1 MTARYSWTPHIV
13 AVVNWDA
20 HGKALRRHLNKR
32 THLVKLVHGLLP
44 TNAKL
49 HGFDPRRSKCPSCQ
63 CIESWQ
69 HILRCQSASHVAWY
83 KDMTQ
88 TLENKCKD
96 LGTTPRLTAFLLQ
109 ALCEWSV
116 HSPDE
121 SMYQLHSPDTS
132 PALRRLIFQ
141 QNAIGWDQ
149 LFMGRFSSN

>member
-1 MTARYSWTPHIV
+1 MTARYSWTPQIV

-88 TLENKCKD
+88 TLELR
-96 LGTTPRLTAFLLQ
+96 LGSLHFYFRLFANGVSTHQMRACINFILQ
-109 ALCEWSV
+109 IHRQPSDAS
-116 HSPDE
+116 
-121 SMYQLHSPDTS
+121 
-132 PALRRLIFQ
+132 
-141 QNAIGWDQ
+141 
-149 LFMGRFSSN
+149 SSNKTLSDGINFLWGVSVAIEVHRE